1 MSESRTGTRFPLAL
15 AIHGRGVDNA
25 TTADISAAGVYIMA
39 ETDLAVGSPIEFDI
53 TLPGSFLGTR
63 GDVEVHCIGRVV
75 RKEAGAKNSGK
86 GKMRHGVA
94 CVIDQYKFLRKKSQA
109 KTKSQAKAKA
119 KTKPK
124 GKAKSKT
131 SRKAKGKGKR

>member
-1 MSESRTGTRFPLAL
+1 MSESRTGKRFPLEL

-53 TLPGSFLGTR
+53 TLPAGVLGTR
-63 GDVEVHCIGRVV
+63 EDVEVHCIGRVV
-75 RKEAGAKNSGK
+75 RKEAGAKSAGK

-94 CVIDQYKFLRKKSQA
+94 CVIDQYKFLRKKS
-109 KTKSQAKAKA
+109 KAKSKA
-119 KTKPK
+119 KGKVK
-124 GKAKSKT
+124 GKAK
-131 SRKAKGKGKR
+131 GKRKR